1 MLTINEQANKEI
13 IKAKKAIDKAI
24 ELLTQEPAYNYNKD
38 IFHASTVHDVNRLI
52 TASQTLND

>member
-1 MLTINEQANKEI
+1 MLTINERANKEI
-13 IKAKKAIDKAI
+13 IKAKKAINQAI
-24 ELLTQEPAYNYNKD
+24 ELLTRETAYNSNND